1 MKMPYLCSWKTKTL
15 STVMSLQ
22 TLLSEKQRQ
31 TIFIILL
38 LLVPFLSPATALF
51 CGLVVAFTMGNPFIA
66 HNKIFTKILLQASVV
81 GLGFGMNL
89 EEALEAGKT
98 GFVFT
103 VFSIALTMALGILLG
118 KWMKVNAGQRTLISG
133 GTAICGGS
141 AIAAIGPVIDA
152 HDNDMTVALGTVFTL
167 NAIALFIFPPLGN
180 MLGMSDTEFG
190 YWCAIAIHD
199 TSSVV
204 GAAAERS
211 EEALAIAT
219 TTKLIRALWIIPLSL
234 IIAVVWNKCKLG
246 CDCNKKTKISIPWF
260 IFLYIIAM
268 VIATYIPQGHEF
280 YGKAVGIAKMGM
292 IYTLFLIGS
301 GLTWQSLREVG
312 LRPILLGVLLWIVI
326 SVVSATAIL
335 TIGF

>member
-1 MKMPYLCSWKTKTL
+1 MLQL
-15 STVMSLQ
+15 SQKSR
-22 TLLSEKQRQ
+22 E

-38 LLVPFLSPATALF
+38 FLVPFLTPAIALLS
-51 CGLVVAFTMGNPFIA
+51 GLIVAFTIGNPFVQ

-89 EEALEAGKT
+89 TEAMEAGKI

-103 VFSIALTMALGILLG
+103 IFSIALTMGLGLLIG
-118 KWMKVNAGQRTLISG
+118 KLLKVNVETRTLVSG

-141 AIAAIGPVIDA
+141 AIAAIAPVIKA
-152 HDNDMTVALGTVFTL
+152 KDNDMTVALGTIFTL
-167 NAIALFIFPPLGN
+167 NVIALFIFPPLGN
-180 MLGMSDTEFG
+180 WLGMNDTEFG

-211 EEALAIAT
+211 ELALQIAT
-219 TTKLIRALWIIPLSL
+219 TTKLIRALWIIPLTL
-234 IIAVVWNKCKLG
+234 IISVFYNKY
-246 CDCNKKTKISIPWF
+246 NKKEGGKGKVAIPWF

-268 VIATYIPQGHEF
+268 VIATYVPQGAEL
-280 YGKAVGIAKMGM
+280 YTKTVGIARYGM

-301 GLTWQSLREVG
+301 GLSWNSLKQVG
-312 LRPILLGVLLWIVI
+312 ARPILLGVILWVVI
-326 SVVSATAIL
+326 SVVSAITIL
-335 TIGF
+335 NIGF

>member
-1 MKMPYLCSWKTKTL
+1 MIQDKISPKTR
-15 STVMSLQ
+15 
-22 TLLSEKQRQ
+22 E

-38 LLVPFLSPATALF
+38 LLLPFLSPAMALF
-51 CGLVVAFTMGNPFIA
+51 TGLIVAFTIGNPFIQ
-66 HNKIFTKILLQASVV
+66 HNSIFTKILLQASVV

-89 EEALEAGKT
+89 TEAWEAGKT

-103 VFSIALTMALGILLG
+103 LFSITLTMVLGIWLG
-118 KWMKVNAGQRTLISG
+118 KLLKINTNTRTLISG

-141 AIAAIGPVIDA
+141 AIAAIGPVINAKDS
-152 HDNDMTVALGTVFTL
+152 DMTVALGTIFTL

-180 MLGMSDTEFG
+180 LLGMDDTQFG

-211 EEALAIAT
+211 ELALQIAT

-234 IIAVVWNKCKLG
+234 IIAVVYNRKG
-246 CDCNKKTKISIPWF
+246 EGGQGKKKITIPWF

-268 VIATYIPQGHEF
+268 VIATYVPQGEAI
-280 YGKAVGIAKMGM
+280 YSQLTSIARYGM

-301 GLTWQSLREVG
+301 GMSWKSLKEVG
-312 LRPILLGVLLWIVI
+312 ARPILLGVLLWIII
-326 SVVSATAIL
+326 SVTAALVIL
-335 TIGF
+335 YL

>member
-1 MKMPYLCSWKTKTL
+1 MFNL
-15 STVMSLQ
+15 SQKSR
-22 TLLSEKQRQ
+22 E

-38 LLVPFLSPATALF
+38 FLVPFLTPATALLS
-51 CGLVVAFTMGNPFIA
+51 GLVVAFTIGNPFVQ

-89 EEALEAGKT
+89 TEALEAGKT

-103 VFSIALTMALGILLG
+103 IFSIALTMGLGLWIGKLL
-118 KWMKVNAGQRTLISG
+118 KVNIGTRTLVSG

-141 AIAAIGPVIDA
+141 AIAAIAPVIKA
-152 HDNDMTVALGTVFTL
+152 KDNDMTVALGTIFAL
-167 NAIALFIFPPLGN
+167 NAIALFIFPVLGN

-211 EEALAIAT
+211 ELALQIAT
-219 TTKLIRALWIIPLSL
+219 TTKLIRALWIIPLTLVISAVYNKYNKEEEGDKGK
-234 IIAVVWNKCKLG
+234 IA
-246 CDCNKKTKISIPWF
+246 IPWF
-260 IFLYIIAM
+260 IFLYVIAM
-268 VIATYIPQGHEF
+268 VIATYIPQGAEL
-280 YGKAVGIAKMGM
+280 YEKTVGIARYGM

-301 GLTWQSLREVG
+301 GLSWASLKQVG
-312 LRPILLGVLLWIVI
+312 ARPILLGVILWVVISMVSAIVI
-326 SVVSATAIL
+326 MGTENL
-335 TIGF
+335 R

>member
-1 MKMPYLCSWKTKTL
+1 MLKNQLTDR
-15 STVMSLQ
+15 
-22 TLLSEKQRQ
+22 QRQ
-31 TIFIILL
+31 TIFIVLL
-38 LLVPFLSPATALF
+38 LFVPFLTPATALLS
-51 CGLVVAFTMGNPFIA
+51 GLIVAFTIGNPFIA

-89 EEALEAGKT
+89 TEAMEAGKT

-103 VFSIALTMALGILLG
+103 IFSISLTMVLGLLVG
-118 KWMKVNAGQRTLISG
+118 RWMKVNTGTRTLISG

-141 AIAAIGPVIDA
+141 AIAAIAPVIDA
-152 HDNDMTVALGTVFTL
+152 DDNDMTVALGTIFSL
-167 NAIALFIFPPLGN
+167 NALALFIFPPLGN
-180 MLGMSDTEFG
+180 ILGMTDTEFG
-190 YWCAIAIHD
+190 YWCALAIHD

-211 EEALAIAT
+211 ETALAIAT

-234 IIAVVWNKCKLG
+234 IIAFVWNRKKRNNG
-246 CDCNKKTKISIPWF
+246 DKKTKISIPWF

-268 VIATYIPQGHEF
+268 VIATYVPQGAAF
-280 YGKAVGIAKMGM
+280 YTKAVDIARMGM

-301 GLTWQSLREVG
+301 GMTLQSLKEVG
-312 LRPILLGVLLWIVI
+312 WRPILLGVILWIVI
-326 SVVSATAIL
+326 SVISAVTIM